1 MPASATAYGGEPV
14 VELARHNSLEDQ
26 RALQV
31 ALELSLLS
39 FGVPNGAEHQHHHH
53 ESAGSVSA
61 AYHSTIDQQIAS
73 MQYADEMRFLAK
85 KSQNMTECVPVPSS
99 EHVAEIVGRQGCKI
113 KALRAKTNTYIKTPV
128 RGEEPVFVVTG
139 RKEDVAAAKREI
151 LSAAEHFSQIRAS
164 RRSGLV
170 GQCGLPGATGL
181 VPPPPVP
188 GQVTIQVRVPYRVV
202 GLVVGPKGATI
213 KRIQQQTSTY
223 IVTPS
228 REKEPIF
235 EVTGMPDN
243 VEQAKREIEAHI
255 ALRTG
260 LVNVDGTGANDLSP
274 DMMHDLTNGLN
285 GLGLGMLSS
294 GLTGLDT
301 TSDLMSSLY
310 KSSALRSAFA
320 SHEAPSSAAAFGIAA
335 AAAAAAASGAP
346 SAGMSGILGE
356 NAFGLRSGT
365 FTSSATGGSAA
376 VNKMDTELQTLGSGL
391 LNSLYDSD
399 EGIGLGGSDS
409 PTLGHSLLQPN
420 IWSTD
425 FGLVGSSGASSGSSA
440 GSSSGASNSSVGSG
454 LTAIKR
460 SNSFGVPDSVEHP
473 PARRISSDPLTAYG
487 TALSS
492 LSAAFQMRSDSDS
505 GVRDSSASASGS
517 ASPAACSPIGSSSNS
532 STRGSLKR
540 ECIMCCEGEMVA
552 ALVPCGHK
560 LFCMDCASS
569 LVPKEL
575 QKDDAKVDD
584 DASAAGGSCPVC
596 HQAVTQAIRIFS

>member
-1 MPASATAYGGEPV
+1 M
-14 VELARHNSLEDQ
+14 
-26 RALQV
+26 
-31 ALELSLLS
+31 
-39 FGVPNGAEHQHHHH
+39 
-53 ESAGSVSA
+53 
-61 AYHSTIDQQIAS
+61 
-73 MQYADEMRFLAK
+73 
-85 KSQNMTECVPVPSS
+85 
-99 EHVAEIVGRQGCKI
+99 
-113 KALRAKTNTYIKTPV
+113 
-128 RGEEPVFVVTG
+128 
-139 RKEDVAAAKREI
+139 
-151 LSAAEHFSQIRAS
+151 
-164 RRSGLV
+164 
-170 GQCGLPGATGL
+170 
-181 VPPPPVP
+181 
-188 GQVTIQVRVPYRVV
+188 V

-260 LVNVDGTGANDLSP
+260 LVNVDGANSNDLSP
-274 DMMHDLTNGLN
+274 DMMHDLASGLN
-285 GLGLGMLSS
+285 GLGLGMLGS
-294 GLTGLDT
+294 GLSGLDS

-310 KSSALRSAFA
+310 KSSALRSAFSNDA
-320 SHEAPSSAAAFGIAA
+320 PAPFAPSGMTGASAAGL
-335 AAAAAAASGAP
+335 SG
-346 SAGMSGILGE
+346 MLGE
-356 NAFGLRSGT
+356 NAFGLRSST
-365 FTSSATGGSAA
+365 FPPSSAAA
-376 VNKMDTELQTLGSGL
+376 KIDTELQTLGSGL

-409 PTLGHSLLQPN
+409 PTLGSLLQPN

-425 FGLVGSSGASSGSSA
+425 FGLVGSSASSSA
-440 GSSSGASNSSVGSG
+440 GSSSGSNSG
-454 LTAIKR
+454 LSAVKR
-460 SNSFGVPDSVEHP
+460 SNSFGFPDAGEHP

-492 LSAAFQMRSDSDS
+492 LSAAFQIRSDSDS

-517 ASPAACSPIGSSSNS
+517 ASPAACSPVGSSSNS

-560 LFCMDCASS
+560 LFCMDCAQG
-569 LVPKEL
+569 LVPKE
-575 QKDDAKVDD
+575 KEADAKEE
-584 DASAAGGSCPVC
+584 AGGSCPVC